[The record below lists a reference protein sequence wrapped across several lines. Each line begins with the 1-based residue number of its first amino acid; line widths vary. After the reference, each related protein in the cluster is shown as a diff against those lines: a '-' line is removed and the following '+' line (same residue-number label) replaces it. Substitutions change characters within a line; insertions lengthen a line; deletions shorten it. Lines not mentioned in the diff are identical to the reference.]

1 MPWTT
6 SSEQLAPFRC
16 SYLRWL
22 LLTQTLQYI
31 LENFSH
37 APSRDLEPAT
47 LHMLVQLMCGQVV
60 CLPAPLKT
68 SKTTVSVQAR
78 ECLYEKSA
86 LAGGEEELVLA
97 QEAAHLSQAY
107 HQVVSEERL
116 HTLTSSIPGSGG
128 HAAGSGLCPLLLAL
142 PGPGAQEGISNVTD
156 GPLGETGTLPSACRP
171 ARGSMPSLLRRAFQ
185 PES

>member
-1 MPWTT
+1 MLWTT
-6 SSEQLAPFRC
+6 SSEQQAPFRW
-16 SYLRWL
+16 SSSRWL
-22 LLTQTLQYI
+22 FLTQTLQYI

-60 CLPAPLKT
+60 CLTET

-78 ECLYEKSA
+78 ECLYEKAA

-107 HQVVSEERL
+107 HQVVS
-116 HTLTSSIPGSGG
+116 S
-128 HAAGSGLCPLLLAL
+128 
-142 PGPGAQEGISNVTD
+142 
-156 GPLGETGTLPSACRP
+156 
-171 ARGSMPSLLRRAFQ
+171 
-185 PES
+185 